1 MIKKFVAVLF
11 ISLCSCAIFAQEF
24 NCVVKINSDQVE
36 GTYKQMFTTLEAE
49 LNDFINTRKWTDSK
63 FSNVEKIDCN
73 LNFVIKSVSSQ
84 DNYVAELTIQARRP
98 VYNSSYTTNTFNFR
112 DTDVAFEYI
121 EKTPIVY
128 NEHTIESNLVAIIS
142 YYMYMILGVDF
153 DSFSY
158 MGGTSYF
165 RQAENIVTL
174 CQTIGATGWKAFDIY
189 INRHA
194 LVPGML
200 EERMVPYRQM
210 WYDYHR
216 KGLDAMAQGAEKG
229 KSVITNSLSTLKDIQ
244 SINSQSVLLTLFLD
258 SKIDELINVYS
269 LSSQTEKEDIYKM
282 LTNIYP
288 SYSRRLEDIRKIKK

>member
-1 MIKKFVAVLF
+1 
-11 ISLCSCAIFAQEF
+11 
-24 NCVVKINSDQVE
+24 
-36 GTYKQMFTTLEAE
+36 MFTTLEAE

-121 EKTPIVY
+121 ENTPIVY

-174 CQTIGATGWKAFDIY
+174 CQTIGATGWKAFDSNR
-189 INRHA
+189 NRHA
-194 LVPGML
+194 LVTGML